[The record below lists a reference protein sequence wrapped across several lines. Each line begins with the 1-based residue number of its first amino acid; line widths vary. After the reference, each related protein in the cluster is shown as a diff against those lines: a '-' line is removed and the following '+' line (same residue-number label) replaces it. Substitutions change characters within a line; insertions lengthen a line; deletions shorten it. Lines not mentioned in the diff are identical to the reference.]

1 VRLQKIIAAAGVAS
15 RRAAEELLRAGRV
28 SVNGS
33 PASLGDSADPDRD
46 VIRVDGVPLRR
57 EPPAYW
63 LLNKPRGVLTTVRDT
78 HGRPTVLDLL
88 PDTTPR
94 VFPVGRLDRDTEG
107 LLLLTNDGDLAH
119 AILHPSFEVEREYRV
134 TVRGGVAPETL
145 RRLAAGVAL
154 KDGRTA
160 PALVGRPRFDSATRT
175 TTFSLT
181 LIEGR
186 KRQIRRALAALGHRV
201 DRLLRIRMGPLRL
214 GSLLPGEARPLSSGE
229 TRVLRRVARS
239 IVKRPKRG

>member
-28 SVNGS
+28 RVNGV

-46 VIRVDGVPLRR
+46 AISVDGVPLRA
-57 EPPAYW
+57 EPHVYW

-78 HGRPTVLDLL
+78 HGRRTVLDLL
-88 PDTTPR
+88 PDTTSR
-94 VFPVGRLDRDTEG
+94 VFPVGRLDSDTEG

-119 AILHPSFEVEREYRV
+119 ALLHPSFEVEREYRV
-134 TVRGGVAPETL
+134 TVRGRVAPQTL
-145 RRLAAGVAL
+145 RRLAAGVEL
-154 KDGRTA
+154 DDGLTA
-160 PALVGRPRFDSATRT
+160 PALVGQPRFDSEARA

-214 GSLLPGEARPLSSGE
+214 GRLLPGEARPLSTRE
-229 TRVLRRVARS
+229 TRALRALARS
-239 IVKRPKRG
+239 SRKQPDQR